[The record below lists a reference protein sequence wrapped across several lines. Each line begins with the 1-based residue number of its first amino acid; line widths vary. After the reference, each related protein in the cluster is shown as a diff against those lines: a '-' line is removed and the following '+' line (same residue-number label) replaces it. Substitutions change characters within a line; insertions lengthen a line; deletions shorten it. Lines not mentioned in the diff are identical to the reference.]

1 MMARWVVKWR
11 TQTMTRALRALR
23 SLREMGVWLL
33 MSVALGGCSTYVNA
47 PDDSGAAAA
56 RTPQGLDYQ
65 VLHDQR
71 FTPADWPQTL
81 TADIYL
87 PDTPDTELRPAVM
100 MVHGGGWEG
109 RSKDDMTPIAKRFAR
124 HGYVVINVSYRFA
137 PEFRFPAQLHDL
149 QLARHW
155 IDAHTAEWRIDR
167 ARIAGLGYS
176 SGAHLVSL
184 LALVAGTDSP
194 LDRPYGGAD
203 TGFAA
208 VVSGG
213 TPADLRLWDSG
224 RLLIQLLGGTKEELP
239 EAYAAASPLT
249 HVHAGA
255 PPFFLFHGTW
265 DDLVPPEHARVLF
278 TALQSHGVHAELY
291 WMRWR
296 GHITAFLLRGDAE
309 AAALDF
315 LAREMPAN

>member
-1 MMARWVVKWR
+1 MIGQSMARA
-11 TQTMTRALRALR
+11 MRALRIWQEWGLC
-23 SLREMGVWLL
+23 L
-33 MSVALGGCSTYVNA
+33 MLGMALGGCSTYVNA
-47 PDDSGAAAA
+47 PDVSGAAAA

-65 VLHDQR
+65 VLPDQL
-71 FTPADWPQTL
+71 FTPGDWPQPL
-81 TADIYL
+81 SADVYL
-87 PDTPDTELRPAVM
+87 PDTAGDAMRPAVM

-109 RSKDDMTPIAKRFAR
+109 RSKEDMTPIAKRFAR

-155 IDAHTAEWRIDR
+155 IDAHAAEWRIDPG
-167 ARIAGLGYS
+167 RIAGLGYS

-239 EAYAAASPLT
+239 GAYASASPVT

-278 TALQSHGVHAELY
+278 TALQSHGVHVELY

-309 AAALDF
+309 DAALDF
-315 LAREMPAN
+315 LAREMPPG